1 MAIYY
6 CLCKAIAFP
15 WLQGMVGLLMRF
27 AVDISALAGFCQSW
41 QAEKFYLKGCSLLNL
56 QDTKLWLTLFFG
68 ECINNKSRS
77 LKITIK
83 ILLKFKSKKNGGFP
97 RAWRGLHEQRQRPSS
112 RASDSCQYSKC
123 LRRGTGLGEK
133 RARLSRAAM
142 CFTKLCHRVFC
153 TTPLCRICDISPIFF
168 HQPLYMINKTMHW
181 KHWNLSSM
189 SLWKG
194 PR

>member
-1 MAIYY
+1 
-6 CLCKAIAFP
+6 
-15 WLQGMVGLLMRF
+15 MRF

-56 QDTKLWLTLFFG
+56 QDTKLWLTLFFC
-68 ECINNKSRS
+68 ECINNKSGS

-83 ILLKFKSKKNGGFP
+83 ILLKFKRKKKKKKVIFHKLVKGWASTP
-97 RAWRGLHEQRQRPSS
+97 RCKAAPLLDGLWQLPVSSTAWEG
-112 RASDSCQYSKC
+112 D
-123 LRRGTGLGEK
+123 GVWK
-133 RARLSRAAM
+133 RAHLSWATM
-142 CFTKLCHRVFC
+142 CFTKLCHRVFY
-153 TTPLCRICDISPIFF
+153 TTSLCSICDIIPIFF